1 MDDYHAVFQLGST
14 FVLVKLPPYL
24 HTIKSTPP
32 TILVLVFD
40 IVLVPSSEPS
50 YSTNFV
56 KKCNGSLPNYTDI
69 SFVVASNCE
78 SLILSL
84 LNSDLLS

>member
-24 HTIKSTPP
+24 HTTKSTPP

-50 YSTNFV
+50 YIHTY
-56 KKCNGSLPNYTDI
+56 KKVIAVIVP
-69 SFVVASNCE
+69 
-78 SLILSL
+78 IL
-84 LNSDLLS
+84 